1 MPLVQAMGGEKPLA
15 QAVGNWA
22 LLMQVTGSWIPL
34 GWAKGSRGLSVMWCL
49 LHDLQ
54 AAGMDSGGISE
65 AEGGIACHNWGPV
78 TGLHL
83 QPQSPQGLA
92 KKKKRGEKKNTT
104 QGSSHSPGNTPTMQL
119 PLANALG
126 RAQMLDH
133 CPFPRPYN

>member
-1 MPLVQAMGGEKPLA
+1 MGGEKPLA

-92 KKKKRGEKKNTT
+92 KKKKE
-104 QGSSHSPGNTPTMQL
+104 GSATKHHTWLFSL
-119 PLANALG
+119 PWEHTYHAA
-126 RAQMLDH
+126 ATSK
-133 CPFPRPYN
+133 CPR